1 MEREQIAKMAT
12 AMADKND
19 LLELLNKIKHDE
31 MITVGF
37 GDKFYPF
44 SSKHINYY
52 CNPNNAFHRYHQ
64 FKIKKKTGGERI
76 ITAPRNRSFKLI
88 LSYIN
93 EILKSMYTPSSYAMG
108 FAEGRSIAD
117 NAKKHRGMNYVFN
130 LDLKDFFPSIEQA
143 RVWKRLQL
151 EPFKFPVSI
160 ANIIAGMCCMKE
172 IIQMADG
179 GQTVRY
185 VLPQGAPTSPIITNM
200 ICDNLDRRLA
210 GVAKRFGLNYTRC
223 ADDITFSSMHNVYQ
237 ENGVFR
243 KEVWR
248 IIEEQR
254 FIVNDKKTRL
264 QKKGS
269 RHEVTG
275 IIVSD
280 KINVTR
286 DYVRDIRNIL
296 YMWEKYG
303 YGVAFA
309 KFFPKYKAEK
319 GHLKKGNPDLINV
332 IDGKLQY
339 LKMIKGQEDSVWQ
352 RLYSRFQALAE
363 DARTSQKTTDFGVTY
378 VETMSV
384 LDFEKK
390 NATVIEFALSK
401 SSSWVEY
408 LEDHPEQ
415 KAEHIVLKHLY
426 AYFELDG
433 KKIFATMHKSIR
445 DLGIN
450 QNKSELAISACRDK
464 RDKPFWLIHR
474 IDKVT
479 VPSPKPVDI
488 DELNME
494 LDSLLS

>member
-1 MEREQIAKMAT
+1 
-12 AMADKND
+12 
-19 LLELLNKIKHDE
+19 
-31 MITVGF
+31 
-37 GDKFYPF
+37 
-44 SSKHINYY
+44 
-52 CNPNNAFHRYHQ
+52 
-64 FKIKKKTGGERI
+64 
-76 ITAPRNRSFKLI
+76 
-88 LSYIN
+88 
-93 EILKSMYTPSSYAMG
+93 
-108 FAEGRSIAD
+108 
-117 NAKKHRGMNYVFN
+117 
-130 LDLKDFFPSIEQA
+130 
-143 RVWKRLQL
+143 
-151 EPFKFPVSI
+151 
-160 ANIIAGMCCMKE
+160 MKE
-172 IIQMADG
+172 IVQTADG

-210 GVAKRFGLNYTRC
+210 GVAKRFGLNYSRY

-237 ENGVFR
+237 ENSVFR
-243 KEVWR
+243 KEVWH
-248 IIEEQR
+248 IVEEQR

-296 YMWEKYG
+296 YMWERYG

-319 GHLKKGNPDLINV
+319 GHVKKGNPDLINV

-363 DARTSQKTTDFGVTY
+363 DARSSQKTTDFGVTY

-450 QNKSELAISACRDK
+450 QNKSELAISSCRDK
-464 RDKPFWLIHR
+464 RDNPFWLIHR